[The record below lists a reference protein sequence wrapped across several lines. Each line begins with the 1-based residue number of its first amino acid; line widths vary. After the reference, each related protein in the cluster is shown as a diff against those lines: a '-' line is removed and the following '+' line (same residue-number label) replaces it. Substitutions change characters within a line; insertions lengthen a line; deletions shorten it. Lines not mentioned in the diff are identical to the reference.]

1 MNKVK
6 INQKI
11 NKFIKKNIKV
21 TQIIKKIK
29 PSPITKKTKQKI
41 FTTKDKKIK
50 ENKLKNIKKIFK
62 FS

>member
-1 MNKVK
+1 M
-6 INQKI
+6 
-11 NKFIKKNIKV
+11 KKNIKV
-21 TQIIKKIK
+21 IQIIKKIK
-29 PSPITKKTKQKI
+29 PSRITKKTKQKI